1 MKESVTKELL
11 NIVKRNYQDIALE
24 FDATRKKEIWPE
36 IRDFANRTKDG
47 ESILDLGCGNG
58 RLIEAFKDKD
68 IKYLGVDNSRELI
81 ELAKKNYPSREF
93 IKDDILDLKKVP
105 NNKFDSIFCLAVLQ
119 HIPSRKLRVGALELM
134 SSKLK
139 KDGEII
145 ISNWNL
151 WSQKKYRAMLL
162 KNYWLKLI
170 GKNDL
175 GYNDLVFPWKNV
187 NGQKASDRYYH
198 AFTKN
203 ELKKIARLAK
213 LKIVI
218 FKKDKYNFW
227 IVLKKHFPDK

>member
-187 NGQKASDRYYH
+187 NCQKASDRYYH